1 MTRYMHLQIYHLML
15 GHYHHGLPFS
25 DVNFLTSDVRGHPYT
40 ASGDFSDFSSV
51 RPQNRAIKTEIE
63 STLSFLAN
71 LSCTGILRGMHFI
84 AHLLCVVKFSIEYL
98 TSKCFKSSFHT
109 ANFHFLRNFRLR
121 K

>member
-1 MTRYMHLQIYHLML
+1 MTHYMHLQIYHLML

-63 STLSFLAN
+63 SILSFLAE
-71 LSCTGILRGMHFI
+71 LIMHWYLAQDAF
-84 AHLLCVVKFSIEYL
+84 HRTFTLC
-98 TSKCFKSSFHT
+98 SKT
-109 ANFHFLRNFRLR
+109 
-121 K
+121 